1 MMRLS
6 DRYVAFSPS
15 SLQSM
20 FAECVAVIKLCGNVA
35 KLLVDST
42 AISWKA
48 ALEESSVMGRASWEA
63 MRPCAQSGSQ
73 RFRSGEKI
81 GECHIVAGGNRC
93 NDALVP
99 GLRCTN

>member
-1 MMRLS
+1 MMRLG

-42 AISWKA
+42 AINLEGGPRGIISHRPSFLGSYE
-48 ALEESSVMGRASWEA
+48 ALCTERQPEVLFWRKKSVSAIS
-63 MRPCAQSGSQ
+63 
-73 RFRSGEKI
+73 
-81 GECHIVAGGNRC
+81 
-93 NDALVP
+93 
-99 GLRCTN
+99 